1 MQFSKHTLRLYAVTD
16 GQQAAEFPIEK
27 KVEEA
32 LLGGATLI
40 QLREKALT
48 GDRLL
53 LHAKAV
59 KAVCDRFGVPLII
72 NDNVELALASGAAG
86 VHLGQQDMPPAQA
99 RALLGPD
106 KIIGVSARTVEQ
118 ALRAQAEGAD
128 YLGCGAVF
136 ATSTKQDARAL
147 PHDTLRQIC
156 RAVTI
161 PVVAIGGIT
170 RDNALALKGAGI
182 AGIAVVSAVFG
193 QPNIR
198 DAAETLRRIA
208 DQIAEG

>member
-16 GQQAAEFPIEK
+16 GQQAVEFPIEK

-53 LHAKAV
+53 LQAKAV

>member
-1 MQFSKHTLRLYAVTD
+1 MQFSKHTLRLYAVTV
-16 GQQAAEFPIEK
+16 GQQAAELPIEK

-53 LHAKAV
+53 LQAKAV

-72 NDNVELALASGAAG
+72 NDNAELALASGAAG

-147 PHDTLRQIC
+147 PHDTLRLIC

>member
-1 MQFSKHTLRLYAVTD
+1 MQ
-16 GQQAAEFPIEK
+16 
-27 KVEEA
+27 
-32 LLGGATLI
+32 
-40 QLREKALT
+40 
-48 GDRLL
+48 
-53 LHAKAV
+53 AKAV

-161 PVVAIGGIT
+161 PVVTIGGIT

-193 QPNIR
+193 QPSIR
-198 DAAETLRRIA
+198 DAAEALRRIA